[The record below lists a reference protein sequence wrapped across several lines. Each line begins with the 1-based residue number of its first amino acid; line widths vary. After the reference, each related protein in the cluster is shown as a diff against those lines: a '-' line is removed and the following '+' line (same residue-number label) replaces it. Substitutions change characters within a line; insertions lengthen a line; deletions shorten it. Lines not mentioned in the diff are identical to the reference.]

1 MEHRD
6 LRRKQNRLH
15 KMRRALFQS
24 LWADVCY
31 HDGHASVRTRRIAA
45 RTIQKREQL
54 ATETYEPEVLS
65 QAA

>member
-1 MEHRD
+1 MQHRE

-15 KMRRALFQS
+15 KLRRALIQS

-31 HDGHASVRTRRIAA
+31 QDGHVSVRTQRIAA
-45 RTIQKREQL
+45 RTIQMRERL
-54 ATETYEPEVLS
+54 ATETREPEALS